1 MSAPPP
7 PRAPEPARRSP
18 RTHHRARAD
27 HYPLRSQGGYAV
39 KPSMSA
45 GNFFMKHGREV
56 AYHAKVDFAK
66 LAYA

>member
-1 MSAPPP
+1 
-7 PRAPEPARRSP
+7 
-18 RTHHRARAD
+18 
-27 HYPLRSQGGYAV
+27 
-39 KPSMSA
+39 MSA